1 MYIPGILPRVVIWNE
16 TAKQVTLNIG
26 NSWMLEIEVH
36 EVSKKPARI
45 SKRRIERDNLYW
57 KRLGSVDEGESI
69 ICGLGWMARMRCDI

>member
-1 MYIPGILPRVVIWNE
+1 
-16 TAKQVTLNIG
+16 
-26 NSWMLEIEVH
+26 MLEIEVH